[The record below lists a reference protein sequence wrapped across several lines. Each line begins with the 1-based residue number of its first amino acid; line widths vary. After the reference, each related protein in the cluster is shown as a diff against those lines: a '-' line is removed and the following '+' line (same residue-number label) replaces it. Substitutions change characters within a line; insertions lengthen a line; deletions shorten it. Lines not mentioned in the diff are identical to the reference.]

1 MSYFQIINT
10 LKKIVNFSIFFLLS
24 SFFFTFLVK
33 FLSKHVGTHS
43 TVHNNLNRVIF
54 SIDRLLDKM
63 QFLQH
68 DSCPKSTL
76 RKIGRDCAFLEVN
89 VETVSSQCLRRLTI
103 PLKCHANAK
112 AWVLVNDRT
121 KEQCLKITQKV

>member
-1 MSYFQIINT
+1 MCQLETFKLSQDLGRQMQSLTNA
-10 LKKIVNFSIFFLLS
+10 VNQP
-24 SFFFTFLVK
+24 
-33 FLSKHVGTHS
+33 